1 MSARIALDIMG
12 GDHAPDE
19 IVAGALMA
27 AGGLDVELLLVGRP
41 GVAEAE
47 LKGTDNKKIR
57 IVPAADVIE
66 MDDHPTEAVRAKPDA
81 SINVGLRLV
90 KSGEADAFVTAGNTG
105 ATMAASLLTLGRVRG
120 IARPALAILF
130 PAGDGVTML
139 LDVGANA
146 DWRPIHLVQ
155 FAHMGASYAE
165 KVLGI
170 AKPRI
175 ALLSIGEEDSK
186 GSQEVVEVNAI
197 LRASRLNFVGN
208 VEGKDLLKGHAEVVV
223 TDGFT
228 GNVAIKI
235 VEGMSDLMFGEL
247 RKVVE
252 MTPWNKAAGLV
263 LMSELRKVRRRLDYT
278 EYGGAVLLGVDGLV
292 VIGHGRSNARAMF
305 SAIRAAKDAVENGVV
320 DLVREVAKEIPAK
333 VRRGTAG
340 STLDTVVD
348 DEEGE
353 SGDQS

>member
-1 MSARIALDIMG
+1 MTARIALDVMG
-12 GDHAPDE
+12 GDNAPHE

-41 GVAEAE
+41 GDAEAE
-47 LKGTDNKKIR
+47 LRGTDTKRIR
-57 IVPAADVIE
+57 IVPASDVIG
-66 MDDHPTEAVRAKPDA
+66 MDEHPTESVRGKPDA

-105 ATMAASLLTLGRVRG
+105 ATMAASLLTLGRVKG

-130 PAGDGVTML
+130 PTGDSATLL

-146 DWRPIHLVQ
+146 DWRPIQLVQ
-155 FAHMGASYAE
+155 FAHMGASYSQ
-165 KVLGI
+165 KMLNLPS
-170 AKPRI
+170 PRV

-186 GSQEVVEVNAI
+186 GSQEVIEVNQA
-197 LRASRLNFVGN
+197 LRNSRLNFVGN
-208 VEGKDLLKGHAEVVV
+208 IEGKDLLKGHAEVIV

-228 GNVAIKI
+228 GNVAIKL

-252 MTPWNKAAGLV
+252 LTPWNKAAGFI
-263 LMSELRKVRRRLDYT
+263 LMSELRKVRRKLDYT

-292 VIGHGRSNARAMF
+292 VIGHGRSNARAVF
-305 SAIRAAKDAVENGVV
+305 SAIRAAKDAVERGVLG
-320 DLVREVAKEIPAK
+320 LVREVATEIPAK
-333 VRRGTAG
+333 APRSANGASASPG
-340 STLDTVVD
+340 GDE
-348 DEEGE
+348 DEE
-353 SGDQS
+353 